1 MARIYSNNKKYNGI
15 SAGINFVNGVGETEI
30 SHLIS
35 WFNENGYTVVDEKK
49 LNYEDMKYKELTEVA
64 KEKGING
71 IGVKKDE
78 LIKKLKEM
86 EE

>member
-15 SAGINFVNGVGETEI
+15 SAGINFVNGVGETDV

-35 WFNENGYTVVDEKK
+35 WFNENGYTVVEEKI
-49 LNYEDMKYKELTEVA
+49 LNYDEMKYKELTEVA

-71 IGVKKDE
+71 IGIKKDE

>member
-15 SAGINFVNGVGETEI
+15 SAGINFVNGVGETEV

-35 WFNENGYTVVDEKK
+35 WFNENGYTVVEEKI
-49 LNYEDMKYKELTEVA
+49 LEYDDMKYKELAEVA
-64 KEKGING
+64 KKKGING
-71 IGVKKDE
+71 IGLKKDE

>member
-35 WFNENGYTVVDEKK
+35 WFNENGYTVVEDKI
-49 LNYEDMKYKELTEVA
+49 LNYDDMKYKELTEVA

-71 IGVKKDE
+71 IGLKKDE

>member
-15 SAGINFVNGVGETEI
+15 SAGISFVNGVGETDV

-35 WFNENGYTVVDEKK
+35 WFNENGYTVLEERI
-49 LNYEDMKYKELTEVA
+49 LNYEDMKYKELTDLA
-64 KEKGING
+64 KKKGING
-71 IGVKKDE
+71 IGIKKDE

-86 EE
+86 GE

>member
-15 SAGINFVNGVGETEI
+15 SAGINFVNGVGETEV

-35 WFNENGYTVVDEKK
+35 WFNENGYTVVEEKI
-49 LNYEDMKYKELTEVA
+49 LNYDDMKYKDLTEVA
-64 KEKGING
+64 KEKGINAIG
-71 IGVKKDE
+71 IKKDE